1 MMAKREPFSFLVIHH
16 QAKCIKRLMV
26 GDNIRTTLVRMA
38 ERWPSPL
45 DRGGN
50 LKSYRGLIYIIAF
63 DNIIMTLMYWLLKEP
78 FERI

>member
-16 QAKCIKRLMV
+16 QAKRIKCLMV

-38 ERWPSPL
+38 ERWQSPL
-45 DRGGN
+45 HRGGN
-50 LKSYRGLIYIIAF
+50 LKSYRGLIYIISF
-63 DNIIMTLMYWLLKEP
+63 YNIIMTLMYWLLKEP